1 MYAFI
6 YVFKANQRNKND
18 PVSLLR
24 KALSELLVSYY
35 PLSGKL
41 LRRKI
46 DRKLQLVCNLEG
58 VPFAVATADRDLRSL
73 NYIENLSDEFAL
85 QLVHE
90 LDVNYQSEI
99 GCHPFSLQ
107 VTKFPCGG
115 FTIGIAVTHALCD
128 GYGVATIFNAL
139 TELASGKSEPSVVPV
154 WQREKMVEKLDDEPA
169 NVPGADKECLLAISP
184 YMPSS
189 SCDMV
194 IETIDITAENMK
206 KLKDKVVLKES
217 FTTFEVLC
225 AYLWKSTSRALKL
238 NIDGITVLKISVG
251 IRHVLDPPLPEGYY
265 GNAYVDVFT
274 EITAG
279 ELDESSISDIVKLV
293 KRAKKTALDK
303 RFIEEQLRNT
313 ERLVKEDAKFKGVTD
328 GILLMTDLRNT
339 GLFRPNDFGWNEPVN
354 IWPLTPQEIPSNIGV
369 IMRPSKLDPSM
380 EGGAKVVMTL
390 PRDAM
395 ADFKKE
401 TNNMNKLSFSKI

>member
-6 YVFKANQRNKND
+6 YVFEANQRNQDD

-24 KALSELLVSYY
+24 KALSDLLVSYY

-41 LRRKI
+41 MRRKI
-46 DRKLQLVCNLEG
+46 DRKLQLVCNWEG

-73 NYIENLSDEFAL
+73 NYIENFSDEVAL

-90 LDVNYQSEI
+90 LEVNYESEI

-107 VTKFPCGG
+107 VTRFPCGG

-139 TELASGKSEPSVVPV
+139 TELARGKTEPSIVPV
-154 WQREKMVEKLDDEPA
+154 WQRERLVEKIDDEPA
-169 NVPGADKECLLAISP
+169 RVPGAGRESLMAISP

-189 SCDMV
+189 DMV
-194 IETIDITAENMK
+194 IETINILAETIK
-206 KLKDKVVLKES
+206 RLKDTVVLKES

-225 AYLWKSTSRALKL
+225 AYIWKSTSRALKL
-238 NIDGITVLKISVG
+238 NLDGLTVLNITVG
-251 IRHVLDPPLPEGYY
+251 IRNVLEPPLPEGYY
-265 GNAYVDVFT
+265 GNAYVDVFIDST
-274 EITAG
+274 VR
-279 ELDESSISDIVKLV
+279 ELDKSSISDIAKLV
-293 KRAKKTALDK
+293 KRAKNTVLDK
-303 RFIEEQLRNT
+303 RYVEEELKNT
-313 ERLVKEDAKFKGVTD
+313 ERMVKEDAKFKGVTD
-328 GILLMTDLRNT
+328 GVFLMTDLRNT
-339 GLFRPNDFGWNEPVN
+339 GLFKSNDFGWNEPLN
-354 IWPLTPQEIPSNIGV
+354 IWPLTPDQDIPSNIGI

-395 ADFKKE
+395 VNFKKE
-401 TNNMNKLSFSKI
+401 ILLM